1 MAFKIYAKMYMVD
14 EKHNGV
20 GIHLHNKQHKIY
32 KEGAKE
38 NQRFSVKLNIPLLK
52 TSILGNLR

>member
-32 KEGAKE
+32 KEGAKDF
-38 NQRFSVKLNIPLLK
+38 Q
-52 TSILGNLR
+52 

>member
-38 NQRFSVKLNIPLLK
+38 NQKIFSKIK
-52 TSILGNLR
+52 YSIA